1 MTGLAD
7 LEPKAASLTPL
18 DRAEAE
24 RVQGSADLV
33 TVGTLGEAAR
43 RARHGERV
51 TWVRVCQVTGD
62 VPPTRGDAREVRIV
76 SAPSSPDEAARL
88 VREAARLADGVP
100 LTGFSLADLL
110 ALAGGDHLALFEL
123 ARVLRGQ
130 GLEAVAAVP
139 VDRLGEIDNAV
150 EAVRAVT
157 QAGLRVPRATID
169 RAPFEVRLDLIERT
183 AAIQRETTAF
193 EAFAPLPEID
203 PPDQPSTGYDDVRT
217 IALARLCTSIPS
229 IQVSW
234 PLYGPKLAQ
243 VALTYGADDLD
254 GVAAYEG
261 AELGR
266 RRSTREDIE
275 RQIRAAAAEPAE
287 RDGRFE
293 FVP

>member
-7 LEPKAASLTPL
+7 LEPRAASLTPL

-24 RVQGSADLV
+24 RVQASADLV
-33 TVGTLGEAAR
+33 AVGTLGDAAR

-51 TWVRVCQVTGD
+51 TWVRVCPIVGD
-62 VPPTRGDAREVRIV
+62 IPPTRGDAREVRIV
-76 SAPSSPDEAARL
+76 FVPSSPDEAARL
-88 VREAARLADGVP
+88 VREAARLAAGVS

-110 ALAGGDHLALFEL
+110 VLAGGDHLALFDL
-123 ARVLRGQ
+123 AKVLKAQ
-130 GLEAVAAVP
+130 GLEAIAAVP
-139 VDRLGEIDNAV
+139 VDRLRELDNAV

-157 QAGLRVPRATID
+157 QAGLRAPRATID
-169 RAPFEVRLDLIERT
+169 RAPFDARLDLIERT
-183 AAIQRETTAF
+183 AAIQRETAAF

-243 VALTYGADDLD
+243 VALTYGANDLD
-254 GVAAYEG
+254 GVAPHDG

-293 FVP
+293 LVP

>member
-1 MTGLAD
+1 VTGLAD

-24 RVQGSADLV
+24 RVQASPDLV
-33 TVGTLGEAAR
+33 SVGTLGETAR

-51 TWVRVCQVTGD
+51 TWVRVCPIDGGL
-62 VPPTRGDAREVRIV
+62 PPTRGEAREVRIV
-76 SAPSSPDEAARL
+76 AVPSSAEDAARL
-88 VREAARLADGVP
+88 VGEAVRLAAGVAV
-100 LTGFSLADLL
+100 TGFSLADLL

-123 ARVLRGQ
+123 AGALKGR
-130 GLEAVAAVP
+130 GLEAIACVP
-139 VDRLGEIDNAV
+139 IDRLGETDNAV

-157 QAGLRVPRATID
+157 QAGVRAPRATVA
-169 RAPFEVRLDLIERT
+169 RAPFDARLDLIERA
-183 AAIQRETTAF
+183 AAIQRETAAF
-193 EAFAPLPEID
+193 EAFAPLPEVD
-203 PPDQPSTGYDDVRT
+203 PPDEPSTGYDDVRT

-234 PLYGPKLAQ
+234 PLHGPKLAQ
-243 VALTYGADDLD
+243 VALTYGANDVD
-254 GVAAYEG
+254 GLAAHEG

-275 RQIRAAAAEPAE
+275 RQIRAAAAAPAE

-293 FVP
+293 LVS